1 MKQVSIF
8 KIFDSFFQIKLRSPW
23 IFNKIEVFFH
33 IQKYGGH
40 LSYFLQVLLRLNPN
54 VAEALPYCCGGFT
67 LLLRRLYTNVAEA
80 ICVLLS
86 IIISNQQNFIEFLVG
101 LWQFSKSL
109 AINSGFK

>member
-1 MKQVSIF
+1 M
-8 KIFDSFFQIKLRSPW
+8 LRRLYP
-23 IFNKIEVFFH
+23 IVAEALP
-33 IQKYGGH
+33 YCCGGR
-40 LSYFLQVLLRLNPN
+40 RLYPN